1 MAEENILDGDQLR
14 WRNIDETRN
23 YFMKQ
28 INQNDLM
35 ITIQKIFLW
44 F

>member
-1 MAEENILDGDQLR
+1 MAEENISHQFR

-35 ITIQKIFLW
+35 ITIQKNFLW